1 MTSQGRS
8 TVPCVVNGVKQRQ
21 QHGRHRLLSWLG
33 PRTAWLALVMI
44 SKALRQYHVYEEE
57 TTLEESEDEMEHGA
71 ELAASDDE
79 DSSSTLIMIDLVRF
93 CFGLERVQKHSTS
106 AGNLC
111 VMMHV

>member
-1 MTSQGRS
+1 M
-8 TVPCVVNGVKQRQ
+8 PCVVNGVKQRQ

-79 DSSSTLIMIDLVRF
+79 DSSSTLIMILFDFVLDWSV
-93 CFGLERVQKHSTS
+93 CKSIARVQVT
-106 AGNLC
+106 C
-111 VMMHV
+111 V